1 MFHPAREQRGLQDA
15 SAAFGTGSHLQ
26 NRKAVLGKARLQ
38 IPGALAYC
46 LFQRWLN
53 YPDTGLPGTLTWLP
67 PCVGPHTSTLFWGCL
82 ASKNQEGSCLPSSPL
97 GNTQDRVQQVEFQV
111 LSLDHIAAPS
121 RKLPSAAADNSQSSR
136 PLPYRPCTTPWAHQG
151 PWAFFPLRVWDPR
164 VWAAKVLGTAQG
176 YGAVAGWEAR
186 MPPTFSA
193 CPLCSQDLGGT

>member
-1 MFHPAREQRGLQDA
+1 MAPTLCGPTYLNITLGLLGFEEPGRVLPAQQ
-15 SAAFGTGSHLQ
+15 
-26 NRKAVLGKARLQ
+26 
-38 IPGALAYC
+38 P
-46 LFQRWLN
+46 
-53 YPDTGLPGTLTWLP
+53 
-67 PCVGPHTSTLFWGCL
+67 
-82 ASKNQEGSCLPSSPL
+82 
-97 GNTQDRVQQVEFQV
+97 TQDRVQQVEFQV

-121 RKLPSAAADNSQSSR
+121 RKLPSAADNSQSSR